1 VAYSARHALI
11 RRSAVRPVHILT
23 AIGGLVVAL
32 ALTSVAAA
40 QDNGPFGGIQPYY
53 WPHRKIGIPVNT
65 DEINKLPNK
74 PTHLQLYYAANR
86 GPFQKGPKLP
96 LNGLDDIS
104 ITLSEEHLISDFE
117 SARPSWKPVTL

>member
-1 VAYSARHALI
+1 M
-11 RRSAVRPVHILT
+11 RPVHILT

-104 ITLSEEHLISDFE
+104 GKKGFE
-117 SARPSWKPVTL
+117 FEKQEK